1 VSNGLLNLSPS
12 TSDTSTPATSVL
24 TVEYTSV
31 TSPIIQLQGLTSQT
45 SNSVLIFNGETTQKL
60 KIVAYRFPT
69 SSELVVTPERQNTWA
84 GVVYTNQNQSL
95 FAGTAEPTAQSPYTN
110 ATWNQPTLL
119 KGKASV
125 TTTNSGNDLGFSVA
139 NLPVGNYE
147 LKITGLL
154 NSTHGASTVAGGL
167 TICAF
172 KLIET
177 TTSTEVARQMHQD
190 QQYGTGVTNETR
202 NFVNSFSGVFNN
214 TSVATRNFR
223 LESQKF
229 QDTTTGNVGNCQAF
243 SAIVTNGNNTNITFL
258 LTPLDQPSNSALY
271 VQGPVLAAATGAA
284 IPEGYVN
291 EFSTRSIS
299 DTSSRQQSSPVLGT
313 FYYPWTSTLTLPA
326 GNWLLCYKA
335 LIEQEQTVSSSAV
348 AYPRMH
354 IQNQTDSSIVMTQ
367 SALGQITSAPFNINY
382 IWSPVS
388 QCKPI
393 AITSSKTFRMGIAY
407 GNSTG
412 TASVL
417 FLRLRGD
424 VSETELYAIRL
435 N

>member
-1 VSNGLLNLSPS
+1 
-12 TSDTSTPATSVL
+12 
-24 TVEYTSV
+24 V

-154 NSTHGASTVAGGL
+154 NATHGASTVAGGF

-190 QQYGTGVTNETR
+190 QQYGTVVNNETR

-229 QDTTTGNVGNCQAF
+229 QDNTTGNVGNCQAF
-243 SAIVTNGNNTNITFL
+243 SAITTNSNNTNITFL

-271 VQGPVLAAATGAA
+271 VQGPVLGAQTGAA
-284 IPEGYVN
+284 IPASYVGETISATTSVSFAASSTLATFSDITGLSITLTPGVWKIVGKLGITEGCWLSGGALAYASVVIRTG
-291 EFSTRSIS
+291 STTIE
-299 DTSSRQQSSPVLGT
+299 RQAVGT
-313 FYYPWTSTLTLPA
+313 FGDPTATFYPVRCNQSGASITTIVSPTATTTYKLSVVTSAWSGTPA
-326 GNWLLCYKA
+326 YTFDVRSDV
-335 LIEQEQTVSSSAV
+335 ISSSIFAV
-348 AYPRMH
+348 R
-354 IQNQTDSSIVMTQ
+354 
-367 SALGQITSAPFNINY
+367 IN
-382 IWSPVS
+382 
-388 QCKPI
+388 
-393 AITSSKTFRMGIAY
+393 
-407 GNSTG
+407 
-412 TASVL
+412 
-417 FLRLRGD
+417 
-424 VSETELYAIRL
+424 
-435 N
+435 

>member
-1 VSNGLLNLSPS
+1 VDITTKTEITDAALTLTPDTASQPVATLCSATNAPPSLSTSATTCAAGNESLGITFNIPS
-12 TSDTSTPATSVL
+12 TGAYEVCAQFSSNTVGNAASGIDMGFSIEETATNANTALTSNKANARFSRAGSSDLNTAMPFQQCNNILFSSIGQKAVRLMYQQGVTPTVL
-24 TVEYTSV
+24 TN
-31 TSPIIQLQGLTSQT
+31 IILADNNRTRA
-45 SNSVLIFNGETTQKL
+45 
-60 KIVAYRFPT
+60 VAWTVRP
-69 SSELVVTPERQNTWA
+69 L
-84 GVVYTNQNQSL
+84 TNQ
-95 FAGTAEPTAQSPYTN
+95 
-110 ATWNQPTLL
+110 
-119 KGKASV
+119 
-125 TTTNSGNDLGFSVA
+125 
-139 NLPVGNYE
+139 
-147 LKITGLL
+147 
-154 NSTHGASTVAGGL
+154 
-167 TICAF
+167 
-172 KLIET
+172 
-177 TTSTEVARQMHQD
+177 
-190 QQYGTGVTNETR
+190 
-202 NFVNSFSGVFNN
+202 
-214 TSVATRNFR
+214 
-223 LESQKF
+223 
-229 QDTTTGNVGNCQAF
+229 
-243 SAIVTNGNNTNITFL
+243 
-258 LTPLDQPSNSALY
+258 SNSALY
-271 VQGPVLAAATGAA
+271 VQGPVLGAQTGAA